1 MNPLEDKPQ
10 TSPVPRE
17 PAEQPETIQV
27 QPSDVPTR
35 QPQNFDDW
43 RNRRRNDDPTS

>member
-10 TSPVPRE
+10 NKPTPSE
-17 PAEQPETIQV
+17 PAERKTIQV

-43 RNRRRNDDPTS
+43 RNRQRDDDPTR